1 MCGLQEGLTE
11 ILELVLD
18 QELQKYNHLLEEMRD
33 SLESAL
39 CGIEGL
45 NLVTDEIGQ
54 LLESIKQG
62 ELRQKYDNLV
72 CSKLLLQ
79 RSSVGPCSPEGR
91 LDRKQHQRQRQEA
104 DEEDVEPEQV
114 SDHDLGPGREVLRE
128 VLVRAVLRL

>member
-54 LLESIKQG
+54 LLESIKEG
-62 ELRQKYDNLV
+62 ELRQKYDNLG
-72 CSKLLLQ
+72 CLKTTAATRECCWPLLA
-79 RSSVGPCSPEGR
+79 RGPPRPQTAPST
-91 LDRKQHQRQRQEA
+91 A
-104 DEEDVEPEQV
+104 
-114 SDHDLGPGREVLRE
+114 PGS
-128 VLVRAVLRL
+128 